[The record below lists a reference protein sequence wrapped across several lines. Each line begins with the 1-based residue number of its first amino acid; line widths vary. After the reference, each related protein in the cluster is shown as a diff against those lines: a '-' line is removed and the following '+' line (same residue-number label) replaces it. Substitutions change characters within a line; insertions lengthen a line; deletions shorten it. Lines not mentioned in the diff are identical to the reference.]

1 MLNGDTIR
9 ALRHARDIA
18 SDMRWRGITVPL
30 IYTCMA
36 EKFQALA
43 RSGAYAA
50 WVASSEKAR
59 SLAKASPTGTETDR
73 LTGGTARME
82 RNAGEPDVWP
92 WPDYSMSCQTLAR
105 DARRRPRG
113 SLLRRRGRRAGS
125 SVATAACRRPR
136 DRTACSVMGHGRA

>member
-18 SDMRWRGITVPL
+18 SDMRWHGITVPL

-36 EKFQALA
+36 EKFQALV

-59 SLAKASPTGTETDR
+59 S
-73 LTGGTARME
+73 
-82 RNAGEPDVWP
+82 
-92 WPDYSMSCQTLAR
+92 
-105 DARRRPRG
+105 
-113 SLLRRRGRRAGS
+113 
-125 SVATAACRRPR
+125 
-136 DRTACSVMGHGRA
+136 